1 MVCVIWFGQEFFFST
16 SGDSNFF
23 SPTFTDVRIFFQNY
37 TPLKI
42 FFSVQKFFPPG
53 ISLQKLVSF
62 EISLWDTFFL
72 KSPIPSPPPQK
83 SNGRSLRASS
93 CVPFPSWGGLR
104 DEQKERLLG

>member
-1 MVCVIWFGQEFFFST
+1 MIWFGQEFFFLKYLVIEL
-16 SGDSNFF
+16 F
-23 SPTFTDVRIFFQNY
+23 SPDIHGCKNFFQNY

-42 FFSVQKFFPPG
+42 FFSVQKFFSPG

-62 EISLWDTFFL
+62 EISPWDTFFL

-93 CVPFPSWGGLR
+93 CVPSPRWGGLCH
-104 DEQKERLLG
+104 EQKERLLG